1 MRFELT
7 GFRYQKSPLEAALF
21 RRGKWGAIRAS
32 AMALLSE
39 LSLEQARQLG
49 ARFGLRVSSVEALE
63 LGSVNSNFRLVTADG
78 GQYFA
83 RLYEEQALAGA
94 QTEVRLL
101 ATLSAA
107 QVPVVDPLSTVSG
120 ERVVEHEGKPF
131 AIFPWVAGDW
141 LCLRQ
146 VTPEHCRSL
155 GAALAR
161 VHAASE
167 KVGSLPEGRFRP
179 SDMLARL
186 ERVEREGHARL
197 GPHLARLREC
207 YASYLPRRDASLPRG
222 VCHGDLFRDNVLWQ
236 GPRLSALL
244 DFESAAWG
252 SFSYDLMVTAL
263 AWCYR
268 EALVV
273 EHVKALFAGYS
284 SVRSLSPAE
293 RAALPVEGALGC
305 LRFATSRI
313 TDFELRANE
322 GVAPAR
328 DFRRFLS
335 RLEAIEA
342 GAFEPT
348 WASLA

>member
-1 MRFELT
+1 
-7 GFRYQKSPLEAALF
+7 
-21 RRGKWGAIRAS
+21 
-32 AMALLSE
+32 MARLSE
-39 LSLEQARQLG
+39 LSLEQARALG
-49 ARFGLRVSSVEALE
+49 AEFGLSVSSVEALD
-63 LGSVNSNFRLVTADG
+63 LGSVNSNFRFTGSDG
-78 GQYFA
+78 AQYFA

-101 ATLSAA
+101 ATLSEA
-107 QVPVVDPLSTVSG
+107 QVPVVDPLSTKGG
-120 ERVVEHEGKPF
+120 ERVVSHRGKPF
-131 AIFPWVAGDW
+131 AIFPWVQGDW
-141 LCLRQ
+141 LCLGQ
-146 VTPEHCRSL
+146 VTPDYCHSL

-186 ERVEREGHARL
+186 ERVERDGHARL
-197 GPHLARLREC
+197 APQIASIR
-207 YASYLPRRDASLPRG
+207 ASYARYLPLRDVSLPRG

-236 GPRLSALL
+236 GSRLSALL

-252 SFSYDLMVTAL
+252 NFSYDLMVTAL

-268 EALVV
+268 DALVL
-273 EHVKALFAGYS
+273 EHVKALFSGYA
-284 SVRSLSPAE
+284 SVRSLSADE

-313 TDFELRANE
+313 TDFELRAAP
-322 GVAPAR
+322 GAPPAR

-335 RLEAIEA
+335 RLQAIEA
-342 GAFEPT
+342 GAFAPA
-348 WASLA
+348 WSSLGE

>member
-1 MRFELT
+1 
-7 GFRYQKSPLEAALF
+7 
-21 RRGKWGAIRAS
+21 
-32 AMALLSE
+32 MARLSE
-39 LSLEQARQLG
+39 LSFEQARALG
-49 ARFGLRVSSVEALE
+49 AQFGLDVTALEALE
-63 LGSVNSNFRLVTADG
+63 LGSVNSNFRFVAGDG
-78 GQYFA
+78 AQYFA

-107 QVPVVDPLSTVSG
+107 RVPVVDPLSTKSG
-120 ERVVEHEGKPF
+120 ERVVEHQGKPF
-131 AIFPWVAGDW
+131 AIFPWVSGDW
-141 LCLRQ
+141 LCLRN

-161 VHAASE
+161 VHVASKE
-167 KVGSLPEGRFRP
+167 VGSLPEGRFRP

-186 ERVEREGHARL
+186 ERVERDGHARL
-197 GPHLARLREC
+197 APQIATIRER
-207 YASYLPRRDASLPRG
+207 YAHYLPLRDASLPLG

-252 SFSYDLMVTAL
+252 NFPYDLMVTAL

-268 EALVV
+268 DALLP
-273 EHVKALFAGYS
+273 ELVKALFSGYA
-284 SVRSLSPAE
+284 SVRSLSAAE

-305 LRFATSRI
+305 LRFAVSRI
-313 TDFELRANE
+313 TDFELRAAA
-322 GVAPAR
+322 GAPPAR

-335 RLEAIEA
+335 RLQAIED
-342 GAFEPT
+342 GAFAPT
-348 WASLA
+348 WSSLDR